1 MNMEIKVLG
10 TGCAGCKALCETVR
24 QAVAESGL
32 DATVVKEEDIVK
44 IMSYDVMTLPALVV
58 DGRVVAQ
65 GRKLSLAEV
74 HEKIIVVCGGR
85 RVCRLRARACGK
97 NRCRQAAGRL
107 CRSALFPRGKTLRDL
122 HGD

>member
-44 IMSYDVMTLPALVV
+44 IMSYNVMTLPALVV

-74 HEKIIVVCGGR
+74 
-85 RVCRLRARACGK
+85 
-97 NRCRQAAGRL
+97 
-107 CRSALFPRGKTLRDL
+107 RGLLTK
-122 HGD
+122 

>member
-1 MNMEIKVLG
+1 MTREIKVLG
-10 TGCAGCKALCETVR
+10 TGCAGCQALCETVR
-24 QAVAESGL
+24 QAVADSGL

-74 HEKIIVVCGGR
+74 
-85 RVCRLRARACGK
+85 
-97 NRCRQAAGRL
+97 
-107 CRSALFPRGKTLRDL
+107 RGLLTK
-122 HGD
+122 

>member
-10 TGCAGCKALCETVR
+10 TGCAGCKALHETVK
-24 QAVAESGL
+24 QAVAELGL

-74 HEKIIVVCGGR
+74 
-85 RVCRLRARACGK
+85 
-97 NRCRQAAGRL
+97 
-107 CRSALFPRGKTLRDL
+107 RGLLTK
-122 HGD
+122 